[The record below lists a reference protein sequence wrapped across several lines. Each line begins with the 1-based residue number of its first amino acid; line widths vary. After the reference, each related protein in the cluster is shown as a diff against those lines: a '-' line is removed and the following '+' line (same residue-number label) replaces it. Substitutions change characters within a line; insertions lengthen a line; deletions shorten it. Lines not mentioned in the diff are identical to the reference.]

1 MIYNFNQFLDIKLLL
16 EPKSLIIKKKK
27 KKSLIIQ
34 HGFIEPGRNMRK

>member
-1 MIYNFNQFLDIKLLL
+1 MYNFNQFLDIKLLL

-27 KKSLIIQ
+27 KSLIIQ